1 MSNEC
6 SICFSKSNS
15 EEQFVT
21 RCNHSFCNNCMLK
34 WMLEND
40 NCPMCRNILSFKN
53 KDTINIY
60 DENSNLPHFIVH
72 INDDFDYHN
81 EEFLNN
87 IVDDFIETYLDLE
100 SHTNYNWKRNKN
112 NAVSITLRKKNKHI
126 IFRFKLYKNINKN
139 KYHINIVTYDH
150 YIKKYTD
157 IKKPFISKNQL
168 NHKQKYYLGLR

>member
-6 SICFSKSNS
+6 SICFSNS
-15 EEQFVT
+15 DEQFIT
-21 RCNHSFCNNCMLK
+21 RCNHSFCNSCMLK

-53 KDTINIY
+53 KDTTNIN
-60 DENSNLPHFIVH
+60 DENSDLPHFIVH
-72 INDDFDYHN
+72 INDNYDINDEY
-81 EEFLNN
+81 FLNN
-87 IVDDFIETYLDLE
+87 IVDEFIEIYLDIDTY
-100 SHTNYNWKRNKN
+100 SNYNWKSNKN
-112 NAVSITLRKKNKHI
+112 NIISLTLRKKNKHV
-126 IFRFKLYKNINKN
+126 IFRFKLFKNINKN
-139 KYHINIVTYDH
+139 KYHINIQICEK